1 MILDIRTA
9 SDFVSVDTSKAFYTA
24 PLKYCLG
31 NPSTI
36 VVVRVVY
43 PLATVFPLSIYNQ
56 YIGLA
61 NNVPTAPGWQHV
73 LLGSAVLKTEPYSG
87 STLPC

>member
-1 MILDIRTA
+1 M
-9 SDFVSVDTSKAFYTA
+9 
-24 PLKYCLG
+24 KYCLG

-36 VVVRVVY
+36 VVVRVIY
-43 PLATVFPLSIYNQ
+43 PLAAVFPLSIYNQ

-73 LLGSAVLKTEPYSG
+73 LLGSAVFKTEPYTG
-87 STLPC
+87 STPPC